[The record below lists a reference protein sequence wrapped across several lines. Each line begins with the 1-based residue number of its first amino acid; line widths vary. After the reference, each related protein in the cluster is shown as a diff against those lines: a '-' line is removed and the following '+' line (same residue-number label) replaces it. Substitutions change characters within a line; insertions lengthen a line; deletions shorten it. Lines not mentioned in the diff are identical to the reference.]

1 MTEDTPGPDGA
12 PDAPDTTDATDATAG
27 TMTDVTGPHGGERFV
42 TAGAPAM
49 AAEAAVV
56 LLHGRGATPEGFV
69 RGVASDFYRHGVT
82 FLAPAA
88 YHGSWYPRA
97 FDAPVEANEPHLS
110 SAVDC
115 VRHAL
120 DRASDAGVPPERTVL
135 VGFSQG
141 ACVAAEYA
149 IRNRHR
155 YGGLGVLSGAVPGT
169 GAAGDGARGG
179 DGGIDARIGT
189 GPADSGSLAGT
200 PALVGCDETDPHV
213 SRDAVR
219 ETTAILGEHGA
230 DVTERIYAD
239 AGHAVTEDEMDW
251 IRDRLDALV
260 DAAD

>member
-1 MTEDTPGPDGA
+1 MTDDGPNSGGGDDDSGGTV
-12 PDAPDTTDATDATAG
+12 DAGAG
-27 TMTDVTGPHGGERFV
+27 TMADVEGPHGGERFV

-88 YHGSWYPRA
+88 HHGSWYPRA
-97 FDAPVEANEPHLS
+97 FDAPIDANEPHLS

-120 DRASDAGVPPERTVL
+120 DRADDAGIPPERTVL

-149 IRNRHR
+149 VRNRRR
-155 YGGLGVLSGAVPGT
+155 YGGLAVLSGAIPGT
-169 GAAGDGARGG
+169 GSDVDGN
-179 DGGIDARIGT
+179 GGIDSRVGT
-189 GPADSGSLAGT
+189 GRDDRGSLAGT
-200 PALVGCDETDPHV
+200 PALVGCDEADPHV
-213 SRDAVR
+213 GLDAVHA
-219 ETTAILGEHGA
+219 TTAVLRDEGA
-230 DVTERIYAD
+230 DVTKRIYDD
-239 AGHAVTEDEMDW
+239 AGHAVTADEMAW
-251 IRDRLDALV
+251 IGDLLADLV
-260 DAAD
+260 AGDD

>member
-1 MTEDTPGPDGA
+1 MTEDA
-12 PDAPDTTDATDATAG
+12 PALGGATDASAG
-27 TMTDVTGPHGGERFV
+27 TMDDVTGPHGGERFV

-97 FDAPVEANEPHLS
+97 FDAPVGANEPHLT

-120 DRASDAGVPPERTVL
+120 DRAGDAGVPPERTVL

-149 IRNRHR
+149 VRNRRR
-155 YGGLGVLSGAVPGT
+155 YGGLAVLSGAIPGS
-169 GAAGDGARGG
+169 GSANDGVDSRAGF
-179 DGGIDARIGT
+179 GT
-189 GPADSGSLAGT
+189 ADRGSLADT
-200 PALVGCDETDPHV
+200 PALVGCDEADPHV
-213 SRDAVR
+213 GLDAVR
-219 ETTAILGEHGA
+219 ETTATLGEQGA

>member
-1 MTEDTPGPDGA
+1 MTEDAPGPDGA
-12 PDAPDTTDATDATAG
+12 TDASAG
-27 TMTDVTGPHGGERFV
+27 TMEDVTGPHGGERIV

-149 IRNRHR
+149 VRNRRR
-155 YGGLGVLSGAVPGT
+155 YGGLAVLSGAIPGT
-169 GAAGDGARGG
+169 GAAD
-179 DGGIDARIGT
+179 DGGAGVVSCVGT
-189 GPADSGSLAGT
+189 GRADRGSLAGT
-200 PALVGCDETDPHV
+200 PTLVGCDETDPHV
-213 SRDAVR
+213 GRDAVR
-219 ETTAILGEHGA
+219 ETTAILGEQGA

-239 AGHAVTEDEMDW
+239 VGHAVTDDEMDW

-260 DAAD
+260 DAAN